1 MWLNAGRRFVTGAHF
16 LPFLSANVVF
26 YGSKC
31 CSPFVVTCIYE
42 CVYTTFSACCKV
54 VNVKCSGRFAVQ
66 GYIYKGWGRGSL
78 ETKRA
83 VLGGK
88 RGDFRRQKSEKF
100 PFCRSYSPFLSC
112 DGGAE
117 LHICRSKI
125 TYLSAVVSLFVG
137 GNLLICRRAMAG
149 CFECQIV
156 SGSYIIYYND

>member
-1 MWLNAGRRFVTGAHF
+1 M
-16 LPFLSANVVF
+16 
-26 YGSKC
+26 
-31 CSPFVVTCIYE
+31 
-42 CVYTTFSACCKV
+42 
-54 VNVKCSGRFAVQ
+54 Q
-66 GYIYKGWGRGSL
+66 GYIYKGWGRGGL

-88 RGDFRRQKSEKF
+88 RGGFRRQKSEKF
-100 PFCRSYSPFLSC
+100 PLCRSYSPFLSC

-125 TYLSAVVSLFVG
+125 TNLSAGVSLFVG
-137 GNLLICRRAMAG
+137 GNLLICRRSMAG

>member
-1 MWLNAGRRFVTGAHF
+1 M
-16 LPFLSANVVF
+16 
-26 YGSKC
+26 
-31 CSPFVVTCIYE
+31 
-42 CVYTTFSACCKV
+42 
-54 VNVKCSGRFAVQ
+54 Q
-66 GYIYKGWGRGSL
+66 GYIYKGWGRGGL

-117 LHICRSKI
+117 LLICRSKI

-137 GNLLICRRAMAG
+137 SNLLICRQSMAG
-149 CFECQIV
+149 YFECQIV